1 MKAEDLPTRITLSLP
16 WSVRYRRDPTGRVD
30 SSGMVIEG
38 ADGERIATVE
48 STTDETFANLLMA
61 APKLLAALAPYVAG
75 DSAAAAAV
83 REALD
88 GAA

>member
-16 WSVRYRRDPTGRVD
+16 WSMRYRRDPTGCFD
-30 SSGMVIEG
+30 TSGMVILG
-38 ADGERIATVE
+38 TDGERIATVE
-48 STTDETFANLLMA
+48 STTDETFANLLVA

-83 REALD
+83 HAALD
-88 GAA
+88 GER